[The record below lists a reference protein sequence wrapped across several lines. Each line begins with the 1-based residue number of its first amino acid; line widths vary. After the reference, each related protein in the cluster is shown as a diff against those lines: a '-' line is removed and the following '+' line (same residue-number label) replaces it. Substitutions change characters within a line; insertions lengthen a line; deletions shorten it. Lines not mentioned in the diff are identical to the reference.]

1 MARYSGKIGYVINKE
16 SSTNPGVYRPEE
28 IVERT
33 YYGDVTRTI
42 RRLEQGESINDNV
55 VINNE
60 ISIVADPFAL
70 QNFFAIRYAMWMGV
84 AWKVSNVEVLYPRL
98 VLTLGGKYNG
108 RTASPTT

>member
-1 MARYSGKIGYVINKE
+1 MARYCGNIGYIINDE
-16 SSTNPGVYRPEE
+16 SDTHAGVWRPEQ
-28 IVERT
+28 IIERK
-33 YYGDVTRTI
+33 YYGDVNRMV
-42 RRLEQGESINDNV
+42 RRLEAGESINDNV

-108 RTASPTT
+108 RTAEKT